1 MKTNGKTFIILGI
14 TFILCSAIWFLWVR
28 NIAMGIVWLAIGI
41 LELCIAAILYW
52 TGKLPKP
59 VDMFLTNRQIVDM
72 FLDAI
77 LRTGSNQWTS
87 SRLLAQV

>member
-1 MKTNGKTFIILGI
+1 MDEFQLIDMFPI
-14 TFILCSAIWFLWVR
+14 
-28 NIAMGIVWLAIGI
+28 
-41 LELCIAAILYW
+41 

-72 FLDAI
+72 FLETI
-77 LRTGSNQWTS
+77 LRTGSGRWIS

>member
-1 MKTNGKTFIILGI
+1 MFPI
-14 TFILCSAIWFLWVR
+14 
-28 NIAMGIVWLAIGI
+28 
-41 LELCIAAILYW
+41 

-77 LRTGSNQWTS
+77 LRTDSNQWTS